1 MPRVHGQRIMLREY
15 QAEDIGPI
23 CSWVNDEATTQ
34 YLSTRYWPAQT
45 LVDSEE
51 YLSRI
56 LQSSHSAY
64 HFVIADKQDG
74 RYIGQMDMFRVDW
87 RLRCGELGMV
97 IAAEQERGK
106 GFGCE
111 ALELIKRFAFLTLGL
126 ERLELEVHMENA
138 AALRCYQKAG
148 FTLEGVKRHAFFS
161 EGRFCDVGVMSVL
174 REEYRA

>member
-74 RYIGQMDMFRVDW
+74 RYIGQMVP
-87 RLRCGELGMV
+87 CGL
-97 IAAEQERGK
+97 
-106 GFGCE
+106 
-111 ALELIKRFAFLTLGL
+111 
-126 ERLELEVHMENA
+126 A
-138 AALRCYQKAG
+138 AALRRAGHGDCCGAGARKRLWLRGAGTDKALCVSHAG
-148 FTLEGVKRHAFFS
+148 IGAAGVGSTHGKRRCAALLS
-161 EGRFCDVGVMSVL
+161 KSRLYAGRREAPCVFLGRRVL
-174 REEYRA
+174 RRAA